1 LKKYLSLFL
10 MLAIALC
17 FCAALAEGVPANPFG
32 RPGSVSYN
40 TPAPTLETIVTLP
53 ATATPT
59 QEPVATPTLQP
70 SLAPT
75 QTPEAEITAQPSVAP
90 AQQEG
95 SAAVDVLYGADLTE
109 EMIAQLD
116 EQVRELMAHD
126 GELLDNQ
133 EQLRNILLIGTDA
146 RPGEKKARS
155 DTMIILTIDSRTNQI
170 KLTSL
175 MRDMYVHIPGV
186 GNNRLNAAYYY
197 GGAQLLMDT
206 IEENFGLKMEEYA
219 AVNLTT
225 VVDVIDDL
233 GGLTL
238 TVDSKTQL
246 RAINGVIDAYNE
258 QFDCPRNSDLLTETG
273 EQHMNGKQ
281 VQAYARHRKTDSD
294 FHRTQ
299 RQREVLVK
307 LYEKV
312 SEKSLWE
319 LSVLAAR
326 YIGEVDTN
334 LSLSDAMSL
343 APVLLNMKDAQ
354 TSELR
359 LPADGDYE
367 SKTVSGM
374 AVLVPNLKKC
384 RERLSSFIGE

>member
-1 LKKYLSLFL
+1 
-10 MLAIALC
+10 ML
-17 FCAALAEGVPANPFG
+17 
-32 RPGSVSYN
+32 
-40 TPAPTLETIVTLP
+40 TPTP
-53 ATATPT
+53 TATPT
-59 QEPVATPTLQP
+59 QVPTPAPTDEATLTPE
-70 SLAPT
+70 PT
-75 QTPEAEITAQPSVAP
+75 QTPEPMTAP

-95 SAAVDVLYGADLTE
+95 NATVDVLYGEDLTE

-116 EQVRELMAHD
+116 EQVRELMSHD
-126 GELLDNQ
+126 GELLENQ
-133 EQLRNILLIGTDA
+133 ETLRNILLIGTDA

-155 DTMIILTIDSRTNQI
+155 DTMIILTIDSRSNEI

-175 MRDMYVHIPGV
+175 MRDIYVHIPGV
-186 GNNRLNAAYYY
+186 GNNRLNVAYYY

-246 RAINGVIDAYNE
+246 RAINGVIDAYNA
-258 QFDCPRNSDLLTETG
+258 QFKCPRNSDLLTETG

-294 FHRTQ
+294 FQRTQ
-299 RQREVLVK
+299 RQREVLLK

-312 SEKSLWE
+312 SEKSVWE

-326 YIGEVDTN
+326 YLDEVDTN
-334 LSLSDAMSL
+334 LSLSDVLSL

-374 AVLVPNLKKC
+374 AVLVPNLQKC
-384 RERLSSFIGE
+384 RDRLSNFIGQ